1 MAVSNTEVKTGN
13 YKTYVSVS
21 GEDQAD
27 AILFLH
33 GSGPGVT
40 AWSNW
45 QFALPA
51 LDGEFRCIAPDL
63 VGFGASEHPKDPPTT
78 MRSWMR
84 LWVDQCLAL
93 LAALKMEKA

>member
-1 MAVSNTEVKTGN
+1 MAVSNTQVKTGD
-13 YKTYVSVS
+13 YHTYVNVS
-21 GEDQAD
+21 GEDKSN

-51 LDGEFRCIAPDL
+51 LDEQFHCIAPDL
-63 VGFGASEHPKDPPTT
+63 AGFGATEHPKDSPKG

-93 LAALKMEKA
+93 LDTKSKN